1 MLQQKLI
8 SFAMVGEEWV
18 LWLLVVLSVLC
29 VGIAIERAI
38 FGSVNRSSASALE
51 PVLNAFLGG
60 GAAGKA
66 LSALEAIQGL
76 ESRVLS
82 AGLRAGVDGGAS
94 AAEEALAGAMSF
106 ERLRMERGLIVIGTT
121 GANAPFIGLFGT
133 VLGIMKAF
141 RELANN
147 HAEAATSVMTG
158 ISEALVATAM
168 GLLVAIPA
176 VVMYNVLQRRNKEV
190 LTRLESLGHLLLA
203 RLKTP
208 VQGEPVSPIAEET

>member
-18 LWLLVVLSVLC
+18 LWLLVVLSVVC

-38 FGSVNRSSASALE
+38 FGAVNRSSSSALE

-60 GAAGKA
+60 GPTNKA
-66 LSALEAIQGL
+66 LSALDGITGL
-76 ESRVLS
+76 ESRVLT
-82 AGLRAGVDGGAS
+82 AGLRAGVDGGAP
-94 AAEEALAGAMSF
+94 AAEEALAGAMSY

-141 RELANN
+141 RELAQNQ
-147 HAEAATSVMTG
+147 AEASTSVMTG

-176 VVMYNVLQRRNKEV
+176 VVMYNTLQRRNKET

-208 VQGEPVSPIAEET
+208 TPGEPAPAEEA